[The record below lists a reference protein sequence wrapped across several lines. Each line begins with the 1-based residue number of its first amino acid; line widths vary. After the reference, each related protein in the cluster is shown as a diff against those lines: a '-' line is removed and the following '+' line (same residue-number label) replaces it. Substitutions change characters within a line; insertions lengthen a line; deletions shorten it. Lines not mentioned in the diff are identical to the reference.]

1 MSGEL
6 AAAYVTGLQGHHPR
20 YVIANAGCKHF
31 DVYAGPENIPVQR
44 HVFNAEVKFQMNI
57 LIRLIICYFD
67 GIVVVNVV
75 VAVVVVAVVIFVAV
89 VFVT

>member
-1 MSGEL
+1 MTGNNAIGVIIFQETYGEDPYMSGEL

-44 HVFNAEVKFQMNI
+44 HVFNAEVKF
-57 LIRLIICYFD
+57 
-67 GIVVVNVV
+67 
-75 VAVVVVAVVIFVAV
+75 
-89 VFVT
+89 